1 MKVLMKVLNLAMK
14 VRIPVTY
21 LPRIK
26 LLDLSADSQHPHCS
40 A

>member
-1 MKVLMKVLNLAMK
+1 MK

-21 LPRIK
+21 LLKIK
-26 LLDLSADSQHPHCS
+26 LLDMSADSQHPHCS